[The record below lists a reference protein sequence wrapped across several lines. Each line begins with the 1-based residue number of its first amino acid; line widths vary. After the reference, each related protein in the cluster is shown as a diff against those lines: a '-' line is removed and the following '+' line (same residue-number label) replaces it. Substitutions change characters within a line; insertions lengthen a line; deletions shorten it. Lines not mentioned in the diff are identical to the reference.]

1 MVEKDKKFKVKKT
14 IFTVEG
20 TLYENEIVRYVQ
32 QEDGHYRIKDSMG
45 KLWFIDK
52 KYLIETGEHV

>member
-1 MVEKDKKFKVKKT
+1 MAKNDKKLKVKKT

-32 QEDGHYRIKDSMG
+32 QEDGHYRVKDSMG

-52 KYLIETGEHV
+52 KYLIEMGEQV

>member
-1 MVEKDKKFKVKKT
+1 MAEKDKKFKVKKT

-52 KYLIETGEHV
+52 KYLIEMGEQI

>member
-1 MVEKDKKFKVKKT
+1 MAKKDKKLKVKKT

-32 QEDGHYRIKDSMG
+32 QEDGHYRVKDSMG
-45 KLWFIDK
+45 KLWFI
-52 KYLIETGEHV
+52 

>member
-1 MVEKDKKFKVKKT
+1 VAKKDKKLKVKKT

-32 QEDGHYRIKDSMG
+32 QEDGHYRVKDSMG

-52 KYLIETGEHV
+52 KYLIEMGEQV

>member
-1 MVEKDKKFKVKKT
+1 MVKKDSKFKVEKT
-14 IFTVEG
+14 VSTVEG

-32 QEDGHYRIKDSMG
+32 QEDGHYRVKDSMG

-52 KYLIETGEHV
+52 KYLIEMGEQV

>member
-20 TLYENEIVRYVQ
+20 TLYKNEIVRYIQ
-32 QEDGHYRIKDSMG
+32 QEDGNYRVKDSMG
-45 KLWFIDK
+45 KLWFVDK
-52 KYLIETGEHV
+52 KYLIEIGEQI

>member
-1 MVEKDKKFKVKKT
+1 MAKKDKKLKVKKT

-32 QEDGHYRIKDSMG
+32 QEDGHYRVKDSMG

-52 KYLIETGEHV
+52 KYLIEMGEQV